1 MADLPPPGA
10 PAATSQQPMRSVG
23 PPDGMRRFRTPREM
37 YDCMEQ
43 ATADLPADA
52 CVRNFCAVIECMD
65 RDEIVVDTPL
75 FPVDALAFYTYHNL
89 DGAVALPA
97 ELEMEALRA
106 RYYDPTRGGAQGDYR
121 LGMRAKMRDVIACL
135 AQHPGSKR
143 AVLSIPFSSG
153 RGSHEISHEETDEAK
168 CLRELHF
175 YVDGADGRV
184 HASGFM
190 RAQAAAIF
198 PKNIHLIGTI
208 LGAVA
213 EAVGRQPGT
222 YCHFV
227 TTLVA
232 GR

>member
-1 MADLPPPGA
+1 
-10 PAATSQQPMRSVG
+10 
-23 PPDGMRRFRTPREM
+23 MRRVHLDAPQLGMTRFGTPRDM
-37 YDCMEQ
+37 YDWMER
-43 ATADLPADA
+43 ATRDLPADA
-52 CVRNFCAVIECMD
+52 CVRNFCALVERMD
-65 RDEIVVDTPL
+65 RDAIVVETAL
-75 FPVDALAFYTYHNL
+75 FPADALAFYTYHNL
-89 DGAVALPA
+89 DGAVALPP

-106 RYYDPTRGGAQGDYR
+106 RFYDPARGGAQGDYR
-121 LGMRAKMRDVIACL
+121 AGMRAKLRDVIACL
-135 AQHPGSKR
+135 AAHPGSKR
-143 AVLSIPFSSG
+143 AILSIPFSSG
-153 RGSHEISHEETDEAK
+153 RGSHEVSHEETDEAK

-175 YVDGADGRV
+175 FIDADDGRV

-213 EAVGRQPGT
+213 EAIGREPGT
-222 YCHFV
+222 YTHFV